1 MHKIAEPYEQAQND
15 YKIYCEILK
24 QFGEKE
30 YMAFS
35 EGKSE
40 MEWIKQFYDASKKK
54 ADASKIKMPEFEEF
68 WKKGFVKFEIP
79 KHAYEYVAMEEF
91 RKNPIINRLGTPS
104 GRIEVVS
111 KKIAKAA
118 LDDCPAHPTWMEP
131 MEWLGNAQKTQKY
144 PLNLITPH
152 PKYRLHGQLNNTW
165 LRSLEEIDG
174 REPVWMH
181 PKDAEARGLKNG
193 DVVRVF
199 NDRGAALAGLIVT
212 ENVKQSVV
220 RMQEGGWW
228 DPLFSSSGDMCVH
241 GNANVLVPNEPSS
254 KLACGNQATALVQIE
269 KFEGELPPLAV
280 FSQPKF
286 GKRS

>member
-1 MHKIAEPYEQAQND
+1 
-15 YKIYCEILK
+15 
-24 QFGEKE
+24 
-30 YMAFS
+30 
-35 EGKSE
+35 
-40 MEWIKQFYDASKKK
+40 
-54 ADASKIKMPEFEEF
+54 
-68 WKKGFVKFEIP
+68 
-79 KHAYEYVAMEEF
+79 
-91 RKNPIINRLGTPS
+91 
-104 GRIEVVS
+104 
-111 KKIAKAA
+111 
-118 LDDCPAHPTWMEP
+118 
-131 MEWLGNAQKTQKY
+131 MEWLGDAQKTQKY

-165 LRSLEEIDG
+165 LRNLEEIGG

-193 DVVRVF
+193 DIVRIF

-228 DPLFSSSGDMCVH
+228 DPLFSASGDMCVH
-241 GNANVLVPNEPSS
+241 GNVNVLVPNEPSS

-269 KFEGELPPLAV
+269 KFQGELPPLAV